1 MRLKILLLLLLA
13 VTIEVWAQEP
23 YRSLM
28 ITEARRT
35 HGYDNYVELTNM
47 GDKPINLGEFKFARI
62 TPWMPVRIYDP
73 WTDVWTPESYAWFWL
88 PDVVLEPG
96 ESFTMTSG
104 YDWRPEQYKKKVVGY
119 EWARRVRQPE
129 VEQMAD
135 LVLHAREDPDGVD
148 PTDSITYNPE
158 VFGPNLPADV
168 FGDGGRCGYYIEHHV
183 SETDSFVVD
192 QVGGVFDNDG
202 KNSSVF
208 GYDVAGVQ
216 EATGNSILV
225 RKFSVKQG
233 NLDFESARGVGNDD
247 SEWIVLPIETQ
258 VNRGLNRDAY
268 WTIDNH
274 GDYNLDENTLE
285 SDIAEIDY
293 AGKKITV
300 PWGTRRPDGIMHLM
314 KKKPGIAWEYHMAP
328 DKDSLSFNVQTGD
341 QITIYVCGA
350 DLDKATFDIEVAEP
364 AVDAN
369 MVVPVANKDD
379 EDDWKLN
386 VINNINPWPWVTTHD
401 SGMDTITG
409 TWYGIPY
416 ATRTDSLL
424 ERLVKPSNAAWDF
437 VWVDGVERA
446 DLKHGDKLKVTA
458 ENGDVKEYFIEMQ
471 AYQPSHNANLSAITW
486 PDIPDFYRGIFGWI
500 GDTIPSFSPQAY
512 NYRVQVP
519 YDVEGIPALVP
530 KTEQLNASIEVDR
543 ATNLTGTEDDRTVV
557 YTVTAEDDSVQNV
570 YSVELVQEK
579 RPEDLQPYYGEPF
592 VSELVMREGWSN
604 TYWEIMNPGNQ
615 PLDLSNYMIAITWG
629 ANPAGAITQRSGND
643 YNTWLNRYN
652 KYIPGYKWVD
662 ADEWAM
668 TPGYVEVDLNV
679 NSIVA
684 PGDVFTFGK
693 MNNDRWPSEVEDYWI
708 PKQIDVLFNY
718 NYEGRIQTWT
728 NPWNEPLNGN
738 PVDLGGTNTSWY
750 MFKILNDS
758 IKKGLKPA
766 TDPNDFE
773 LIETFGMEDGTG
785 WVIGGYNKVAWQIE
799 RFIRKPEIYKG
810 NPKPEGS
817 FGTNWDD
824 SEWLYNSWND
834 TWSKFPWP
842 LSASIVSN
850 DIGQHFIN
858 EPTHYKSTIS
868 SVEYKVSP
876 GYSQSEKIR
885 GVVTGT
891 TVADFMGKIIKADEN
906 QSLKV
911 MSNGD
916 GSELA
921 TGDAISLNDVL
932 VVMSA
937 DSSNTSKYIIEVSD
951 AGLSS
956 NAVLTSS
963 LYTVEITDE
972 PKSAGGESDDHIGT
986 GVISGFEYGTLL
998 RTVISNVEVP
1008 AGASMVVVDGNNN
1021 YVPLKMMNFDT
1032 TYVDVT
1038 VTPDYSFEVIAEDG
1052 VTTIVYEL
1060 KPQASGSSAFLT
1072 SNVYDVDQVNQLIEF
1087 VPRGTEANVFL
1098 SNLIPSLGA
1107 TLKLVDKNGLERED
1121 GYIAQDDKVI
1131 VTSEDATVQTVY
1143 YLSMLPT
1150 EYILS
1155 TTYLA
1160 YVTSKRFSVD
1170 QLNMNISGLQPSL
1183 EIETFYHRIVPST
1196 GATAVV
1202 VDEGGNEKLH
1212 GNFSDGDMLKVTS
1225 ADGKVEVMYTLD
1237 FLTSTELSVKAKLLV
1252 YPNPTNDVVS
1262 VAGASMGSRIRVF
1275 SSNGLLVHDV
1285 DVQGDVETIS
1295 LREHSS
1301 GIYLVIVTNNG
1312 ELTGQYKVVRE

>member
-1 MRLKILLLLLLA
+1 MKLKILLLLLLT

-23 YRSLM
+23 YRSLV

-35 HGYDNYVELTNM
+35 HGMDNYVELTNM
-47 GDKPINLGEFKFARI
+47 GDKSINLGEFKFARI
-62 TPWMPVRIYDP
+62 SPFMPVKIFDP
-73 WTDVWTPESYAWFWL
+73 WTDVWTPESHLWFWL

-96 ESFTMTSG
+96 ESYTMTVG
-104 YDWRPEQYKKKVVGY
+104 YDWRPEQYRKKVVGY

-129 VEQMAD
+129 VEEIAD

-148 PTDSITYNPE
+148 PTDSVTYNPE
-158 VFGPNLPADV
+158 VFGPNYPADA

-202 KNSSVF
+202 KNRSVP

-233 NLDFESARGVGNDD
+233 NLDFASARGVGDDD
-247 SEWIVLPIETQ
+247 SEWIVLPLETQ
-258 VNRGLNRDAY
+258 VDRGLHRDAY

-285 SDIAEIDY
+285 SDVAEIDF

-314 KKKPGIAWEYHMAP
+314 KRKPGVAWEYHMAP

-369 MVVPVANKDD
+369 MVVPVADKDN
-379 EDDWKLN
+379 EGDWRLN

-401 SGMDTITG
+401 SGVDSITG

-424 ERLVKPSNAAWDF
+424 DRLEKPENATWEF
-437 VWVDGVERA
+437 VWVDGMERA

-471 AYQPSHNANLSAITW
+471 PYQPSHNANLSSITW

-500 GDTIPSFSPQAY
+500 GDTIPSFSPQA
-512 NYRVQVP
+512 NSYRVQVP

-530 KTEQLNASIEVDR
+530 KTEQLNASIEVER
-543 ATNLTGTEDDRTVV
+543 ATSLSGTEDDRTVV
-557 YTVTAEDDSVQNV
+557 YTVTAEDDSVQNT
-570 YSVELVQEK
+570 YSVELIQEK
-579 RPEDLQPYYGEPF
+579 RPEDLQPYYAEPF

-615 PLDLSNYMIAITWG
+615 PLDLSNYMIAMIWG
-629 ANPAGAITQRSGND
+629 ADPATAITQRSDNEYD
-643 YNTWLNRYN
+643 TWLNRYN

-662 ADEWAM
+662 ADQWAI
-668 TPGYVEVDLNV
+668 TPGYVERDLNV
-679 NSIVA
+679 NSVVE
-684 PGDVFTFGK
+684 PGDVFTYGR
-693 MNNDRWPSEVEDYWI
+693 MHNDRWPSEVKDYWF
-708 PKQIDVLFNY
+708 PRQLDVLFNY

-728 NPWNEPLNGN
+728 NPWNEPISGN
-738 PVDLGGTNTSWY
+738 PVDLGGTNTTWY

-758 IKKGLKPA
+758 IKQGLKPA

-773 LIETFGMEDGTG
+773 LIETFGMPDGSG
-785 WVIGGYNKVAWQIE
+785 WVIGGYKKVAWEID

-810 NPKPEGS
+810 NPEPGGS

-824 SEWLYNSWND
+824 SEWIYKGWAHD
-834 TWSKFPWP
+834 WSKFPWP

-850 DIGQHFIN
+850 DIGKHFIN

-868 SVEYKVSP
+868 SVEYRVSP
-876 GYSQSEKIR
+876 GYSSNEEIR

-891 TVADFMGKIIKADEN
+891 TVDEFLGKIIKADDR

-911 MSNGD
+911 KANED
-916 GSELA
+916 GSGLA
-921 TGDAISLNDVL
+921 PGDAITLNDTL
-932 VVMSA
+932 VVLSA
-937 DSSNTSKYIIEVSD
+937 DSTNTTKYIIEVSD

-956 NAVLTSS
+956 NALLTSS
-963 LYTVEITDE
+963 LYTVEVTSE
-972 PKSAGGESDDHIGT
+972 PKSAGAETDNNLGT

-998 RTVISNVEVP
+998 SVVINNVEVP
-1008 AGASMVVVDGNNN
+1008 PGASMVVIDGDNN
-1021 YVPLKMMNFDT
+1021 YVPLKMLNFDT
-1032 TYVDVT
+1032 TYVFVT
-1038 VTPDYSFEVIAEDG
+1038 VDHNTYFEVVAEDG
-1052 VTTIVYEL
+1052 VTTITYQL
-1060 KPQASGSSAFLT
+1060 KPQASSSSAFLT
-1072 SNVYDVDQVNQLIEF
+1072 SNVYDVRQKNQLIDF
-1087 VPRGTEANVFL
+1087 VPRGTAVGNFL

-1107 TLKLVDKNGLERED
+1107 TIELIDKYGLVRED
-1121 GYIAQDDKVI
+1121 GHIVQDDKVV
-1131 VTSEDATVQTVY
+1131 VTSEDGTVQTVY

-1150 EYILS
+1150 EYIQA

-1160 YVTSKRFSVD
+1160 YVTSNRYSVN
-1170 QLNMNISGLQPSL
+1170 QLDMKISGLQPSL
-1183 EIETFYHRIVPST
+1183 EVETFYNWIDPAM
-1196 GATAVV
+1196 GATALVI
-1202 VDEGGNEKLH
+1202 DEDGNEKFN
-1212 GNFSDGDMLKVTS
+1212 GTFSEGDMLKVTS

-1237 FLTSTELSVKAKLLV
+1237 FLTSTELSEKAKLLV

-1262 VAGASMGSRIRVF
+1262 VAGASTGSRIRIF

-1285 DVQGDVETIS
+1285 VVQRNVETVS
-1295 LREHSS
+1295 LKEHAS
-1301 GIYLVIVTNNG
+1301 GIYLVVITNKG